1 MLCLPYTLVAAQPQM
16 IVMGGGNIMSLPMVT
31 FRIVVLQHSQLLLNK
46 LGITLPLISVLLE
59 RLWKL
64 SVMRHSYIQL

>member
-31 FRIVVLQHSQLLLNK
+31 FRIVVLQHSLLLLNK

>member
-16 IVMGGGNIMSLPMVT
+16 IVMGGNIMSLPMVT
-31 FRIVVLQHSQLLLNK
+31 FRIVVLQHSLLLLNK
-46 LGITLPLISVLLE
+46 LGITLPLITVLLE

-64 SVMRHSYIQL
+64 SVMGHSYIQL

>member
-16 IVMGGGNIMSLPMVT
+16 IVMGGNIMSLPMVT

>member
-31 FRIVVLQHSQLLLNK
+31 FRIVVLQHSLLLLNK

-64 SVMRHSYIQL
+64 SVMGHSYIQL

>member
-16 IVMGGGNIMSLPMVT
+16 IVMGGNIMSLPMVT
-31 FRIVVLQHSQLLLNK
+31 FRIVVLQHSLLLLNK